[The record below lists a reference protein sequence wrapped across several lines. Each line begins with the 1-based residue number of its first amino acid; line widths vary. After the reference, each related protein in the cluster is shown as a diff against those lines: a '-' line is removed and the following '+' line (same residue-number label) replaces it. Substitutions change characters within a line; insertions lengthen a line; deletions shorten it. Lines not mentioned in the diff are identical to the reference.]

1 MQKLAVV
8 LALVALPA
16 LARADARA
24 DVQASLEGVVAAG
37 GFRAYVEGHAFGPDV
52 PAVSGE
58 VDVIFPNRI
67 HARTDTIEFVV
78 TPSGAWV
85 SLLGVWT
92 PADRSMIPVTAFDP
106 KAMRKAIASI
116 RDVRETGRSRTS
128 QCPARVFAFTAS
140 GQLPGARA
148 NGAMKLWTCDGS
160 GRPARLEATDAR
172 GGTVA
177 IDFDWTR
184 KPHVLEPAN

>member
-1 MQKLAVV
+1 MKLVAFV
-8 LALVALPA
+8 LAIAALPA
-16 LARADARA
+16 PAHADALA

-37 GFRAYVEGHAFGPDV
+37 GFRAHVEGQAFGPDA
-52 PAVSGE
+52 PPISGD
-58 VDVIFPNRI
+58 VDVIFPDRI

-92 PADRSMIPVTAFDP
+92 PADRSMLPVTAFDA

-116 RDVRETGRSRTS
+116 RDVRETGRARTS
-128 QCPARVFAFTAS
+128 QCPARVFTFTAS

-148 NGAMKLWTCDGS
+148 NGAMKLWACDGN

-172 GGTVA
+172 GGTVV
-177 IDFDWTR
+177 IDFDWTH
-184 KPHVLEPAN
+184 KPRVVEPAS

>member
-106 KAMRKAIASI
+106 KAMRIA
-116 RDVRETGRSRTS
+116 
-128 QCPARVFAFTAS
+128 
-140 GQLPGARA
+140 L
-148 NGAMKLWTCDGS
+148 
-160 GRPARLEATDAR
+160 DAR
-172 GGTVA
+172 EK
-177 IDFDWTR
+177 WTLSLTPEEIAR
-184 KPHVLEPAN
+184 FTEAYYREDLQQCAELTGDRQFLKYLEPVEWGETATLSHPSLLQDLHGMELAGSNLRFE